1 MQGVWFQ
8 AKYKLLFLN
17 SSFLIY
23 IFDITRDN
31 YLNVFISTDV
41 KKKMI
46 IKLQLKNCHVNFY
59 NRFWKVITSA
69 DVGNNDN
76 KVESFTVQ
84 NNNYQD
90 KIEYLS
96 YSVF

>member
-1 MQGVWFQ
+1 M
-8 AKYKLLFLN
+8 
-17 SSFLIY
+17 
-23 IFDITRDN
+23 
-31 YLNVFISTDV
+31 
-41 KKKMI
+41 
-46 IKLQLKNCHVNFY
+46 
-59 NRFWKVITSA
+59 TSV

-84 NNNYQD
+84 NDNYQD